1 MHFYQLSIKLLLH
14 YHVPYCSVLS
24 CPVLSCTV
32 SSVMYSTA
40 RALLHI
46 VRRYCV
52 ITPQLC
58 AVLFCILLY
67 CTYVFCTV
75 TTIQYSVIKLYNK
88 ENASEHC
95 ILHALFITGRHIFHS
110 TRNLYILYRYCGSGR
125 LFTDR
130 NSLVWAGHLVLH
142 KNKVFIL

>member
-1 MHFYQLSIKLLLH
+1 MPSPVLYSQFSNVLLVFYCTLCVDIVLSHHSFVPYYSVYYCTAQMSFVPLLL
-14 YHVPYCSVLS
+14 
-24 CPVLSCTV
+24 
-32 SSVMYSTA
+32 
-40 RALLHI
+40 
-46 VRRYCV
+46 
-52 ITPQLC
+52 
-58 AVLFCILLY
+58 
-67 CTYVFCTV
+67 
-75 TTIQYSVIKLYNK
+75 YSVIKLYNK
-88 ENASEHC
+88 NNASEHC